1 MSSNHFLRGYSPVAQ
16 FDPTGKE
23 GDGPEEV
30 DEEVLRWVQNAWE
43 HDGGREWISPQV
55 AREHRRAR
63 ARDNIW

>member
-1 MSSNHFLRGYSPVAQ
+1 MSPDYFLRGHSPIAQ

-30 DEEVLRWVQNAWE
+30 DEEVLRWARDTWE
-43 HDGGREWISPQV
+43 HSDRREWASPQV
-55 AREHRRAR
+55 IRENRRAR